1 MLESPSTLSEK
12 NIETIIQVEEE
23 DERRHSRSQRI
34 LQAVG
39 GFVGT
44 GTFVGLQLL
53 AVACWLIVNT
63 DLFGIIGPFDP
74 YPFSLL
80 SGILSLEAVLLTSF
94 VLIRQNQMD
103 MRADRRNHL
112 GLQINLLAEKE
123 STKILQIL
131 DRLSRHF
138 QLQQIEDPET
148 AELRKETTVGDLA
161 RQVRRNEEQ
170 QPKAE

>member
-1 MLESPSTLSEK
+1 MLDSLPTLSEM
-12 NIETIIQVEEE
+12 NIETIIQVKDEN
-23 DERRHSRSQRI
+23 ERRHSRSQGI

-44 GTFVGLQLL
+44 GTFGGLQLV
-53 AVACWLIVNT
+53 AVACWLIMNANLV
-63 DLFGIIGPFDP
+63 GIIRPFDP

-94 VLIRQNQMD
+94 VLIRQNKMN

-131 DRLSRHF
+131 DRLSRYF
-138 QLQQIEDPET
+138 QVQQIEDPET

-161 RQVRRNEEQ
+161 RQVQ
-170 QPKAE
+170 

>member
-1 MLESPSTLSEK
+1 
-12 NIETIIQVEEE
+12 
-23 DERRHSRSQRI
+23 
-34 LQAVG
+34 
-39 GFVGT
+39 
-44 GTFVGLQLL
+44 
-53 AVACWLIVNT
+53 
-63 DLFGIIGPFDP
+63 
-74 YPFSLL
+74 
-80 SGILSLEAVLLTSF
+80 
-94 VLIRQNQMD
+94 MD

-112 GLQINLLAEKE
+112 GIQINLLAEKE

-138 QLQQIEDPET
+138 QIQQIEDSET

>member
-1 MLESPSTLSEK
+1 
-12 NIETIIQVEEE
+12 
-23 DERRHSRSQRI
+23 
-34 LQAVG
+34 
-39 GFVGT
+39 
-44 GTFVGLQLL
+44 
-53 AVACWLIVNT
+53 
-63 DLFGIIGPFDP
+63 
-74 YPFSLL
+74 
-80 SGILSLEAVLLTSF
+80 
-94 VLIRQNQMD
+94 MD

-138 QLQQIEDPET
+138 QVQQIEDPET

-170 QPKAE
+170 QSKAE